1 LCLIKFCSRRTLS
14 SFTFT
19 YTPNT
24 LHALFSTS
32 FSLHPNPS
40 IREFELSS
48 TPSDEVTTT
57 CPTEEEDTAVA
68 VVVVV
73 VEEEDTQM
81 GTMTILAVTLAD
93 SQQVETILQPI
104 PTGMAIQGLE
114 VAV

>member
-1 LCLIKFCSRRTLS
+1 
-14 SFTFT
+14 
-19 YTPNT
+19 
-24 LHALFSTS
+24 
-32 FSLHPNPS
+32 
-40 IREFELSS
+40 
-48 TPSDEVTTT
+48 
-57 CPTEEEDTAVA
+57 